1 MNAWRL
7 ARGCWALSLR
17 GSGEAEG
24 RGPRAELPP
33 EESQRSRHRPGPEGC
48 RGRGVWHFPPSL
60 TRLSARLC
68 GDEAVGGPLQV
79 HRRDDPRRAV
89 LPGARQHTPRLAAA
103 RGPPCHVPQTED
115 AGSSVLSFGRTGCGP
130 RPAGRGGTSARTLLA
145 TVQCPDFDRLVR
157 LRTAHRSIKRVTS
170 LTDGRARP
178 W

>member
-1 MNAWRL
+1 MNAWRGAAGPL
-7 ARGCWALSLR
+7 VC
-17 GSGEAEG
+17 EG
-24 RGPRAELPP
+24 VERRKGGGREQSFPR
-33 EESQRSRHRPGPEGC
+33 RSHRDRATVQDLKGAGD
-48 RGRGVWHFPPSL
+48 GGVWHFPPSL

-130 RPAGRGGTSARTLLA
+130 WPAGRGGTSARTLLA
-145 TVQCPDFDRLVR
+145 TVQCPDFDRLMR

>member
-1 MNAWRL
+1 MNAWRGAAGPL
-7 ARGCWALSLR
+7 VCEGVERRKGGGREQSFPRRSHRDRATVQDLKGAGDGGCGTFRPRSRVCLRGCA
-17 GSGEAEG
+17 
-24 RGPRAELPP
+24 
-33 EESQRSRHRPGPEGC
+33 
-48 RGRGVWHFPPSL
+48 
-60 TRLSARLC
+60 